1 MRRLSI
7 ETIASPP
14 PGRSRLI
21 ASIFIVGFLL
31 WQIALPILYYLNE
44 DDSDERFAWRMFS
57 VLSRFQKSCD
67 VAVSEWATGRDTG
80 ASIKPPQQLDLQDSW
95 SQLLARNRPAVVAKY
110 LRARCQINPM
120 ASAVQFMQI
129 CSLPNG
135 PRVPYEEIWFNCR
148 TGALRRR

>member
-14 PGRSRLI
+14 PGRSRSI

-31 WQIALPILYYLNE
+31 WQISLPLSYYANE

-67 VAVSEWATGRDTG
+67 VAVSDWGRGAG
-80 ASIKPPQQLDLQDSW
+80 ASANPPQQLDLQDSW
-95 SQLLARNRPAVVAKY
+95 SQLLARNRPAVVEKY
-110 LRARCQINPM
+110 LRSRCQINPT

-129 CSLPNG
+129 CSLPKG
-135 PRVPYEEIWFNCR
+135 PRIPYEEIWFNCR